1 MAVQKHEMQNADT
14 IERSLK
20 CQIIRFREES
30 DDRQATIGIFSR
42 QMALHGASGVLSEA
56 QIWDITLK
64 TAMWKS
70 DVPSASVGVLTK
82 IGDYTNKAGKTFKA
96 HFTENGRFVEKCKS
110 EDERPKSYTGNFCIT
125 RERFVFRRMEN
136 PIQLADLFVGRWA
149 EQAEDEEP
157 LAAVAKRASAKN
169 ARIADALQRIQQ
181 KIDEWED

>member
-1 MAVQKHEMQNADT
+1 MVGSSKHEMQNQADT

-20 CQIIRFREES
+20 TQIIRFRNES
-30 DDRQATIGIFSR
+30 DARQETIGIFSR
-42 QMALHGASGVLSEA
+42 QMALHGASGVLSEE

-64 TAMWKS
+64 TAMWKTG
-70 DVPSASVGVLTK
+70 VPSASVGELTK

-96 HFTENGRFVEKCKS
+96 HFTQHGNFVEKCKT

-136 PIQLADLFVGRWA
+136 PLQLADLFVGRFA
-149 EQAEDEEP
+149 ERAEDDEP
-157 LAAVAKRASAKN
+157 LAEVAKRA
-169 ARIADALQRIQQ
+169 RIGKALQKIQQ